1 MCLGAGL
8 LAGAGGGAA
17 AGGAA
22 AATTGFSAAATGSAL
37 GFSSAG
43 LAGLGAT
50 TAAFAPAAAAAA
62 PAIGL
67 GAAASAGSALGFGTA
82 GLGLLTPA
90 TLGAFATPAVT
101 GATGLF
107 GLGAATKP
115 FLLGQAL
122 SLGTNIFSTLQ
133 QRQAIFDSVRDIYD
147 TSLQL
152 ISNAEQAKIDQQ
164 NSINDLK
171 KAKDASDKQKIFTQ
185 RIRSE
190 KAKGALIASERSGIT
205 INLLAQDIENQTS
218 NLVESINQTME
229 TRVRETIRD
238 KNASDTKRDSIR
250 NQAITNINKATN
262 AAANAP
268 TLFGA
273 ITKTLS
279 SGLTSY
285 AGLRAMAWAVLI
297 KVQSLL

>member
-1 MCLGAGL
+1 MCLGLGL
-8 LAGAGGGAA
+8 LGGAGAGAGAA
-17 AGGAA
+17 AGAATGFGAA
-22 AATTGFSAAATGSAL
+22 ATAGSAL
-37 GFSSAG
+37 GFSSAAG

-50 TAAFAPAAAAAA
+50 TAAFAPIAAAA
-62 PAIGL
+62 PAIGF
-67 GAAASAGSALGFGTA
+67 GAAATAGSALGFGS
-82 GLGLLTPA
+82 
-90 TLGAFATPAVT
+90 LGASLLASAPAISFTAPALT

-107 GLGAATKP
+107 GLGSATNS
-115 FLLGQAL
+115 FLFGQAL
-122 SLGTNIFSTLQ
+122 NLGTNIFSTLQ
-133 QRQAIFDSVRDIYD
+133 QRQAIFSQVRDIYD
-147 TSLQL
+147 SQLQL

-171 KAKDASDKQKIFTQ
+171 KAKDASDEQKIFTQ
-185 RIRSE
+185 RITSE

-205 INLLAQDIENQTS
+205 ISLLAQDIENQTA

-229 TRVRETIRD
+229 TRVREAIRD
-238 KNASDTKRDSIR
+238 KNASDNKRDSIR

-273 ITKTLS
+273 ITKSLG

-285 AGLRAMAWAVLI
+285 AGLRAMA
-297 KVQSLL
+297 

>member
-17 AGGAA
+17 AG
-22 AATTGFSAAATGSAL
+22 TAAATGFGAAASAGTAL

-50 TAAFAPAAAAAA
+50 TAAFAPIAAAA
-62 PAIGL
+62 PAISF
-67 GAAASAGSALGFGTA
+67 GAAASAGTALGFGS
-82 GLGLLTPA
+82 LGASLLTPA

-205 INLLAQDIENQTS
+205 ISLLAQDIENQTA

-229 TRVRETIRD
+229 TRVREAIRD

>member
-17 AGGAA
+17 AG
-22 AATTGFSAAATGSAL
+22 TAAATGFGAAASAGTAL

-50 TAAFAPAAAAAA
+50 TAAFAPIAAAA
-62 PAIGL
+62 PAISF
-67 GAAASAGSALGFGTA
+67 GAAASAGTALGFGS
-82 GLGLLTPA
+82 LGASLLTPA

-205 INLLAQDIENQTS
+205 ISLLAQDIENQTA

-229 TRVRETIRD
+229 TRVREAIRD

-285 AGLRAMAWAVLI
+285 AGLRAMA
-297 KVQSLL
+297 

>member
-17 AGGAA
+17 AGTAAATGFGAA
-22 AATTGFSAAATGSAL
+22 ASAGSAL
-37 GFSSAG
+37 GFSSAAG

-50 TAAFAPAAAAAA
+50 TAAFAPVAAAA
-62 PAIGL
+62 PAISF
-67 GAAASAGSALGFGTA
+67 GAAASAGSALGFGSLGA
-82 GLGLLTPA
+82 GLSLLTPA
-90 TLGAFATPAVT
+90 TLGAFAAPAVT

-205 INLLAQDIENQTS
+205 ISLLAQDIENQTS

-229 TRVRETIRD
+229 TRVREAIRD

-285 AGLRAMAWAVLI
+285 AGLRAMA
-297 KVQSLL
+297 

>member
-17 AGGAA
+17 AGTAA
-22 AATTGFSAAATGSAL
+22 AGTAAATG
-37 GFSSAG
+37 F
-43 LAGLGAT
+43 
-50 TAAFAPAAAAAA
+50 
-62 PAIGL
+62 
-67 GAAASAGSALGFGTA
+67 GAAASAGSALGFGS
-82 GLGLLTPA
+82 LGASLLTPA
-90 TLGAFATPAVT
+90 TLGAFAAPAVT

-205 INLLAQDIENQTS
+205 ISLLAQDIENQTA

-229 TRVRETIRD
+229 TRVREAIRD

-285 AGLRAMAWAVLI
+285 AGLRAMA
-297 KVQSLL
+297 

>member
-17 AGGAA
+17 AGTAAATGFGAA
-22 AATTGFSAAATGSAL
+22 ASAGSAL
-37 GFSSAG
+37 GFSSAAG

-50 TAAFAPAAAAAA
+50 TAAFAPIAAAA
-62 PAIGL
+62 PAISF
-67 GAAASAGSALGFGTA
+67 GAAASAGTALGFGS
-82 GLGLLTPA
+82 LGASLLTPA

-115 FLLGQAL
+115 FLLGQAF

-205 INLLAQDIENQTS
+205 ISLLAQDIENQTA
-218 NLVESINQTME
+218 NLVESISQTME
-229 TRVRETIRD
+229 TRVREAIRD

-285 AGLRAMAWAVLI
+285 AGLRAMA
-297 KVQSLL
+297 

>member
-17 AGGAA
+17 AGTAAATGFGAA
-22 AATTGFSAAATGSAL
+22 ASAGSAL
-37 GFSSAG
+37 GFSSAAG

-50 TAAFAPAAAAAA
+50 TAAFAPVAAAA
-62 PAIGL
+62 PAISF
-67 GAAASAGSALGFGTA
+67 GAAASAGSALGFGS
-82 GLGLLTPA
+82 
-90 TLGAFATPAVT
+90 LGASLLASAPAISFVAPTVT

-205 INLLAQDIENQTS
+205 ISLLAQDIENQTA

-229 TRVRETIRD
+229 TRVREAIRD

-285 AGLRAMAWAVLI
+285 AGLRAMA
-297 KVQSLL
+297 